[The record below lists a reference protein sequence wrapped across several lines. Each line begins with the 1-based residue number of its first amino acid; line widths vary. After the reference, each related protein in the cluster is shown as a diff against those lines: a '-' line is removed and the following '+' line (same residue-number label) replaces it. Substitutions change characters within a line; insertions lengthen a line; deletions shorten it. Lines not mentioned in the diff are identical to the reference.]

1 MKKKSLNILDKVS
14 LLALVLAVVITVTC
28 VLVPG
33 KVTAA
38 WDGTV
43 AASFQSGS
51 GTASSPYI
59 IATPAQLGKF
69 LTEMSETVTYEG
81 KYFALDG
88 NIDMTGGTWDISSAT
103 FSGQF
108 DGRGYTITADCPF
121 LGISVLPARYRV

>member
-1 MKKKSLNILDKVS
+1 MSC
-14 LLALVLAVVITVTC
+14 LLL
-28 VLVPG
+28 PG
-33 KVTAA
+33 EVTAA

-43 AASFQSGS
+43 ASSFQSGS
-51 GTASSPYI
+51 GTAASPYI

-81 KYFALDG
+81 KYFALSG

-103 FSGQF
+103 FSGHF

-121 LGISVLPARYRV
+121 LGDIGTAGTV